1 MNTMLIIR
9 TTPSDAEFV
18 SLLLF
23 DGGALAVGEHESP
36 DDGET
41 ELHAGF
47 ESAEAATT
55 MMSALAPRS
64 MRVVAVEPDW
74 IESQREGLR
83 PLELGPWH
91 IRTPWHDPVGPG
103 IDLIDLIIDPGAA
116 FGHGRHPT
124 SRLVLEELHT
134 SELDGRRVLD
144 VGTGTGV
151 LAIAAAT
158 LGATVDAC
166 DLSDVAI
173 AQARA
178 NIATNALSD
187 RVSLESGPV
196 TPELAAVADLAVVNV
211 TIDQHRFIADDLQ
224 DVDVVVLSGIL
235 ARQVDRARSLY
246 PRHTTARETM
256 RDEWVCLRLE
266 RSG

>member
-1 MNTMLIIR
+1 MNAMLIIR

-18 SLLLF
+18 SVLLF
-23 DGGALAVGEHESP
+23 DGGALAVGEHEST
-36 DDGET
+36 DDGEI

-47 ESAEAATT
+47 ESVEAATT
-55 MMSALAPRS
+55 TMSALAPRS
-64 MRVVAVEPDW
+64 MRVVVVEPEW
-74 IESQREGLR
+74 IESQRDGLR

-91 IRTPWHDPVGPG
+91 IRAPWHEPAGPG
-103 IDLIDLIIDPGAA
+103 EGLIDLIIDPGAA

-124 SRLVLEELHT
+124 TRLVLEELHA

-158 LGATVDAC
+158 LGSTVEAC

-178 NIATNALSD
+178 NVAANAVSD

-196 TPELAAVADLAVVNV
+196 TPDMAAVADLAVVNV
-211 TIDQHRFIADDLQ
+211 TIDQHRLIAGDLQ
-224 DVDVVVLSGIL
+224 ELDVVVLSGIL
-235 ARQVDRARSLY
+235 ARQTDEARSLY
-246 PRHTTARETM
+246 PRHTTARETK